1 MSGQLILAS
10 ASPRR
15 LALLDQIGI
24 TPDQV
29 LPADIDETPHLRE
42 NPRQLAER
50 LAEAKAR
57 VIAEAHPDAFVLAAD
72 TVVALGQRVLG
83 KPDDAAQA
91 KQFLSKLSGRRHRVI
106 GGFCVISPSGQCVVR
121 TVMTQVVF
129 RRLTHQEID
138 DYIAGDE
145 WRGKAGGYAIQGQ
158 AAAFVPRINGTYSNV
173 VGLPLSEV
181 TGVLKG
187 LGYDRGKA

>member
-57 VIAEAHPDAFVLAAD
+57 AIAEAHPDAFVLAAD

-106 GGFCVISPSGQCVVR
+106 GGFCVISPSGHYVVR

-138 DYIAGDE
+138 DYIASDE
-145 WRGKAGGYAIQGQ
+145 WRGKAGGYAIQGL
-158 AAAFVPRINGTYSNV
+158 AAAFVPRINGSYSNV

-181 TGVLKG
+181 AGALKG
-187 LGYDRGKA
+187 LGYDRGKS